1 MFCCDDAR
9 KDISSE
15 EENETPEIE
24 EDKILKKNTLK
35 SLNKNNSLNSFI
47 IIENY
52 LRDKF
57 SHLLTP
63 SQSFNLLSLIITKS
77 KNNFI
82 DLIDLSKIL
91 INFNLSTFYNEIIL
105 PFYILEKRETE
116 INNVFSEESYSHFF
130 LYNMRIIIEKEL
142 NQFYFNKNEKYAN
155 SDPSFNIQEDKNI
168 KKINIIHLIIF
179 FLFFSNINNK
189 IKSKILF
196 NLLNYN
202 GENLLQKGRIK
213 IYLIFRKM
221 ILISLFFPNLNLNY
235 LKENNNVKLNDL

>member
-15 EENETPEIE
+15 EEKETPENE
-24 EDKILKKNTLK
+24 EEKILKKNTLK
-35 SLNKNNSLNSFI
+35 SLNKNNSLHSFI

-52 LRDKF
+52 LREKF
-57 SHLLTP
+57 SNLLTP
-63 SQSFNLLSLIITKS
+63 SQSLNLLSIIITKS

-82 DLIDLSKIL
+82 NLIDLSKIL
-91 INFNLSTFYNEIIL
+91 IKFNFSNFYNEIIL
-105 PFYILEKRETE
+105 PFYILEKKETE
-116 INNVFSEESYSHFF
+116 INNVFYEESYSHFY

-142 NQFYFNKNEKYAN
+142 NQFYYNKNEKYAN

-168 KKINIIHLIIF
+168 IKINIIHIIIF
-179 FLFFSNINNK
+179 FLFFSNIKNE

-202 GENLLQKGRIK
+202 GENSLQKGRIK

-221 ILISLFFPNLNLNY
+221 ILI
-235 LKENNNVKLNDL
+235 